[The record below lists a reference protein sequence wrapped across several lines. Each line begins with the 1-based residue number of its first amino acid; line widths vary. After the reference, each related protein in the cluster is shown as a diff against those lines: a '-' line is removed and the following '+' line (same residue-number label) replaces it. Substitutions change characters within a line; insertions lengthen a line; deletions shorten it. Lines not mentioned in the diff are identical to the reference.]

1 MARRCREVK
10 HALQEGSV
18 KEVWKV
24 VKEVIV
30 SSAARACGIDKRRN
44 GTKKRTRWWNDEVPF
59 AIRRKKIP
67 YKVVLKADT
76 EEGSRGIVRQNQK
89 LGEL

>member
-1 MARRCREVK
+1 MPRSCRRVYQTNMARRCREVK

-30 SSAARACGIDKRRN
+30 SSAARACGID
-44 GTKKRTRWWNDEVPF
+44 
-59 AIRRKKIP
+59 
-67 YKVVLKADT
+67 
-76 EEGSRGIVRQNQK
+76 EEKWGKEENEMV
-89 LGEL
+89 E

>member
-1 MARRCREVK
+1 M
-10 HALQEGSV
+10 
-18 KEVWKV
+18 
-24 VKEVIV
+24 
-30 SSAARACGIDKRRN
+30 RRN
-44 GTKKRTRWWNDEVPF
+44 GAKKRTRWWNDEVQF

-76 EEGSRGIVRQNQK
+76 EEGSIGIVRQNQK